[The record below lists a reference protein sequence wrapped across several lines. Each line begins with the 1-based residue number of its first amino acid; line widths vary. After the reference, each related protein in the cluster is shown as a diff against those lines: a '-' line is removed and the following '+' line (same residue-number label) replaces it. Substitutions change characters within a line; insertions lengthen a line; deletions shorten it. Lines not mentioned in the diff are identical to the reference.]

1 MTKFVFVVVCFI
13 YASMVGIAKSNTTGT
28 FTYSG
33 AESGGSSDG
42 LVPEYHESR
51 KKFKELINRSYQGKK
66 NGIEFERPIFTVNKS
81 NMNEYS
87 LHLSSGLQAVLNK
100 YPNYEIQVFNSYRS
114 SNHPRKIKLQIEDS
128 LKNFH
133 HSDKLRKY
141 IPFKFPKNGAEVMF
155 NHLSRYQGESEEK
168 KYTLC
173 CKFKRG
179 IY

>member
-13 YASMVGIAKSNTTGT
+13 YACMVGIAKSNTTGT

-51 KKFKELINRSYQGKK
+51 KKFKELIDRSYQGGK
-66 NGIEFERPIFTVNKS
+66 NGIEFERPIFTVNKT

-114 SNHPRKIKLQIEDS
+114 SNHP
-128 LKNFH
+128 
-133 HSDKLRKY
+133 
-141 IPFKFPKNGAEVMF
+141 
-155 NHLSRYQGESEEK
+155 EK
-168 KYTLC
+168 D
-173 CKFKRG
+173 
-179 IY
+179 